1 MEQISKKNIVTCILL
16 SLVTIGIYYI
26 YWEYL
31 LVKNIRTLRGD
42 NSSCVGE
49 MLCLVLVPF
58 YALYWWYTRGEEV
71 KRYFVS
77 RSQTTTGSGVLYL
90 ILAIFGLGIVDT
102 AIMQNDF
109 NSLN

>member
-1 MEQISKKNIVTCILL
+1 MLPINKKSIAVCILL

-31 LVKNIRTLRGD
+31 LVKNIRALRGD
-42 NSSCVGE
+42 NGSCVGE

-77 RSQTTTGSGVLYL
+77 HNQTTTGSGLLYL
-90 ILAIFGLGIVDT
+90 ILAILGLGFIDA